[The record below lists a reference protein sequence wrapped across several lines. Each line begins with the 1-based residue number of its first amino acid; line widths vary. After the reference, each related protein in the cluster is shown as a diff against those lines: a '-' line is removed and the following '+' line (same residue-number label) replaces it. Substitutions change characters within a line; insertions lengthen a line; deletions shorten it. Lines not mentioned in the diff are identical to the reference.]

1 MQDALLSNL
10 CPCGSGQPYHECC
23 EPLHRGQAAASPE
36 ALMRSRFTAFVLWL
50 PDYLKATWHP
60 SARPGELSLESSPEW
75 TTLEIKSSHQ
85 SGDNGSVHFRAIHR
99 MASEW
104 GFLEENSAFVREQGC
119 WYYLSGDTREG
130 LLRPGRNDRCPC
142 GSGKKHKACCL

>member
-36 ALMRSRFTAFVLWL
+36 ALMRSRFTAFVLHL
-50 PDYLKATWHP
+50 PDYLKAIWHP
-60 SARPGELSLESSPEW
+60 STRPGELSLETSPEW

-85 SGDNGSVHFRAIHR
+85 SGDGGNAGNRGSVHFRANHR
-99 MASEW
+99 TANGM
-104 GFLEENSAFVREQGC
+104 RE
-119 WYYLSGDTREG
+119 
-130 LLRPGRNDRCPC
+130 
-142 GSGKKHKACCL
+142 AI